1 MTMLDPSF
9 LRMPAQRDVAADGAK
24 GEAHGKQD
32 GDAFRAL
39 LEKVQGAG
47 ARGPAAREDGRAE
60 AMPARTLRALVERLG
75 EAAGAGDDAASPD
88 PLPAEGDGADVLL
101 DGAEGK
107 AGDGAEAAAR
117 QARSVAE
124 GAALQA
130 AERAPAKQAGAEPE
144 GAAGVEPEADV
155 DERSATAKRLADTK
169 QGFGVDIA
177 PQPKERPLPKMTVV
191 GRETHFEP
199 VGTVKPQAGEGE
211 PVEEALPR
219 LKGRVESSPP
229 ASLREGRRQAVP
241 VAETASLRAAK
252 IEVQNTGTGAGQGEG
267 LPAPTLQRLGERLA
281 GEVRSLSSSNA
292 QSGAATAAAHKAQ
305 PGQQAAGPVR
315 VLHIQLHPADLG
327 SVSVRMRL
335 VGDGIE
341 VHMRASDA
349 RTVQMLQND
358 SEALTNVLRAAGYRP
373 EVMTLQISSADTGSG
388 QSLQG
393 GGQQSAAGQQAFHG
407 EASGGGRGASS
418 SQGEEQARES
428 RREGEGDGHAGR
440 ASDRDSGGG
449 IYL

>member
-1 MTMLDPSF
+1 MTMVDPSF
-9 LRMPAQRDVAADGAK
+9 LRMPAQRDVPADGAK
-24 GEAHGKQD
+24 GEAQGKRD

-47 ARGPAAREDGRAE
+47 TRGPAAKEEGRAE
-60 AMPARTLRALVERLG
+60 GMPARSLRALVERLG
-75 EAAGAGDDAASPD
+75 EAAGAGEDTASID
-88 PLPAEGDGADVLL
+88 PRPAEGDGADALPQE
-101 DGAEGK
+101 AEGK
-107 AGDGAEAAAR
+107 TGIGAEAAAR
-117 QARSVAE
+117 QARAAAAE
-124 GAALQA
+124 GAVVA
-130 AERAPAKQAGAEPE
+130 ADRLPGQQAGAEPDD
-144 GAAGVEPEADV
+144 AATAQPDV
-155 DERSATAKRLADTK
+155 DERSTKRLADTK

-177 PQPKERPLPKMTVV
+177 SQAKERPLPKMTVV

-199 VGTVKPQAGEGE
+199 VGTVKPQAGDGE

-219 LKGRVESSPP
+219 VKGRVESSPP
-229 ASLREGRRQAVP
+229 AALREGRRQAMP
-241 VAETASLRAAK
+241 AGETASLRAAK
-252 IEVQNTGTGAGQGEG
+252 VEVQNAGSANVQGEG

-281 GEVRSLSSSNA
+281 GEVRSLTSSNA
-292 QSGAATAAAHKAQ
+292 QSHAATATTHQAQ
-305 PGQQAAGPVR
+305 PGQQAGGPVR

-358 SEALTNVLRAAGYRP
+358 SEALTSVLRAAGYRP
-373 EVMTLQISSADTGSG
+373 EVVTLQISSADAGSG

-393 GGQQSAAGQQAFHG
+393 GGQQSAAGQQAFQG
-407 EASGGGRGASS
+407 EASGGGRGAP
-418 SQGEEQARES
+418 SQGEDHARGS